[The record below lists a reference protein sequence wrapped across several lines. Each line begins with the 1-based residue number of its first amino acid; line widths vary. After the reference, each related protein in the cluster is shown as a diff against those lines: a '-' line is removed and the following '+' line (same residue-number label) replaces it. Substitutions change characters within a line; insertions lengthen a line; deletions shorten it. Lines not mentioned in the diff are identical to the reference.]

1 MIILL
6 EHFKSKFQ
14 ALPVTFFTA
23 SVAFFTRLW
32 LAYTEYRRLGYLPG
46 QISFQVL
53 AGKPQLFNRV
63 ALDLANPLAANVEL
77 LTYFRER

>member
-23 SVAFFTRLW
+23 SVAF
-32 LAYTEYRRLGYLPG
+32 LPG
-46 QISFQVL
+46 FGWLIPNI
-53 AGKPQLFNRV
+53 AGSV
-63 ALDLANPLAANVEL
+63 
-77 LTYFRER
+77 TYPAK